1 MLDKLKLKSITVLDD
16 YSVEMLD
23 NQRVMLTTTVSES
36 SLNPYGMAHGG
47 YLFTL
52 ADSVAGLTIVAQ
64 GSYAVTL
71 QSNIH
76 YMKAAKPGDDLSVI
90 GSCSHDGNRTKVV
103 EVKIENQDGKLIA
116 SASFT
121 MFVTGKIEKIS
132 EAGQKPS
139 TASQS

>member
-1 MLDKLKLKSITVLDD
+1 MLDKLNLQPITVLDD
-16 YSVEMLD
+16 YQATML
-23 NQRVMLTTTVSES
+23 NEKEVLLTTKVTEK

-76 YMKAAKPGDDLSVI
+76 YMKAAKPGDSLSVI
-90 GSCSHDGNRTKVV
+90 GHCTHDGSRTKVV
-103 EVKIENQDGKLIA
+103 EVKIENQDGKSIA

-121 MFVTGKIEKIS
+121 MFVTGKAE
-132 EAGQKPS
+132 
-139 TASQS
+139 